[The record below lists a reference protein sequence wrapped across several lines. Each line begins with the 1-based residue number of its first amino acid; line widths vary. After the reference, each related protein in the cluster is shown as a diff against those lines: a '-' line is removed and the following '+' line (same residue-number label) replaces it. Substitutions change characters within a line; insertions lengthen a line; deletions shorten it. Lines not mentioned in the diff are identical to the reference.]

1 MKYFIIVGLLAFP
14 FLAVAQQPRNEVNS
28 QPFPQQTKITKPE
41 RKVVNTQSFPGQKQ
55 MASPRQ
61 QSSLNTQP
69 FPRQEQTPSKTQ
81 GNTNIRHVES
91 PQANESTSTKY
102 PAKQAHLTSEFNVAS
117 PTTVSKKSTMVQPS
131 KERAALS
138 SSQKFKK

>member
-28 QPFPQQTKITKPE
+28 QPFPQQTKITKPDRNAE
-41 RKVVNTQSFPGQKQ
+41 NTQSFLGQKQ

-61 QSSLNTQP
+61 QSSLNIQP

-81 GNTNIRHVES
+81 GNTNIRHVKS
-91 PQANESTSTKY
+91 SKVNESTSAKY
-102 PAKQAHLTSEFNVAS
+102 PAKQGQVTSQFNVANPAPATNES
-117 PTTVSKKSTMVQPS
+117 TTVQPS
-131 KERAALS
+131 KEHTSLG